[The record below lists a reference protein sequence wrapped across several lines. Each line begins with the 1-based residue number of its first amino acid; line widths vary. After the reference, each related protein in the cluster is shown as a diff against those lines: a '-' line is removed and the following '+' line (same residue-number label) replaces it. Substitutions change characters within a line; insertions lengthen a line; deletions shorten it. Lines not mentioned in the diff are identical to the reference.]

1 MTFQEANKNSKD
13 LICRNNLTYDGAK
26 KRLQQYF
33 SEEEVA
39 DILIQATGLT
49 SWTDGNI
56 VVICTDKTR
65 RKYSIVAVPSLY
77 MGLIEP

>member
-13 LICRNNLTYDGAK
+13 LICRNNLTYDNAEERLK
-26 KRLQQYF
+26 KYF
-33 SEEEVA
+33 SEQEVS
-39 DILIQATGLT
+39 DILIQATELT

-65 RKYSIVAVPSLY
+65 RKYSIVAAPNLY
-77 MGLIEP
+77 MDLIEP